1 MVVAILETLLRTD
14 LDQAAYQVATNRM
27 HVLLEGFPGLVSVA
41 ELPAGPDGSE
51 VSLVRFESLEALGR
65 WRDHPVH
72 REIQQQGRDAFYE
85 RYRVEVFTRVR
96 AYSFDRGRGRVEE

>member
-14 LDQAAYQVATNRM
+14 IDEAEYRVATDRM
-27 HVLLEGFPGLVSVA
+27 HALFDGFPGLISA
-41 ELPAGPDGSE
+41 IDLPPGPDGSE
-51 VSLVRFESLEALGR
+51 VNLVRFESLEALAA

-72 REIQQQGRDAFYE
+72 REIQHQGRDSFYQ

-96 AYSFDRGRGRVEE
+96 AYSFEQGRGRVEE